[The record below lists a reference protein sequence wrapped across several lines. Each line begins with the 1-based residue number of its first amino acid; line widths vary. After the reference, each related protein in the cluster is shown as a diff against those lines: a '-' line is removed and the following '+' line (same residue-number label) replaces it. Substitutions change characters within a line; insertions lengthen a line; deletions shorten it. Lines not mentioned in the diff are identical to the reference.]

1 LETFWFLIAVST
13 GFGIAQERGGV
24 SGVRRLRTADAEPS
38 DDFAGSI
45 SYLIGAIA
53 NILAIGGSRL
63 YRRTYNIGLAEWRLM
78 WVLAIAP
85 RITAQR
91 ASQIMGLDK
100 AAVSR
105 ALAALERRGLVRV
118 TPDPADNR
126 QRIIELSETGTEL
139 HGRLI
144 IVAKERERR
153 LLAPFTKDEVRVL
166 AGLLRRM
173 HAGAANVNAFDPRA
187 FVEPAAAPPGK
198 ETSPPLR
205 PPARAPRASRRRAI

>member
-1 LETFWFLIAVST
+1 MS
-13 GFGIAQERGGV
+13 
-24 SGVRRLRTADAEPS
+24 SVRRLRTADVEPS
-38 DDFAGSI
+38 DDFARSI
-45 SYLIGAIA
+45 SYLIGAIS
-53 NILAIGGSRL
+53 NILSIGGSRL

-118 TPDPADNR
+118 APDPADNR

-153 LLAPFTKDEVRVL
+153 LLAPFTKEEVRVL
-166 AGLLRRM
+166 SGLLRRM

-187 FVEPAAAPPGK
+187 FIEPTAAPHRG
-198 ETSPPLR
+198 
-205 PPARAPRASRRRAI
+205 PRASRRRAI